1 MKRKWIAGSWLVIGM
16 AVLVAVLLTVNQGGG
31 TAGAAT
37 QSFGPREADVTIEDG
52 DWKTVHLTASK
63 FMWQFRDD
71 QEPVEVWGYN
81 KQVPGPTLRFRPGD
95 KLRIYLRNEL
105 DEPTSLHYHGLV
117 VPNSMDGVGGL
128 TQPPIMPGETFVYE
142 FEIPNTPGTFMYHAH
157 MNDMVQMGNGMGGAF
172 IVEPRD
178 GGNGGYAQDHIMF
191 LSTIKGHFLINGKEF
206 PNVDPYVVKKGD
218 KLRVRMINLGPVDFH
233 PMHFHGHFTKEI
245 ARDGTDISNS
255 ASARTENTVLVAPGQ
270 TIDVGVTMDGPGK
283 GAWIWHCHVISH
295 VMGPD
300 GASLNI
306 ALANGGMVIPVV
318 YEDSENIKEI
328 MDALTGAVAALKE
341 LGIRPGS
348 GDLTNAV
355 DEMNASMSAMPD
367 MVTPTP

>member
-1 MKRKWIAGSWLVIGM
+1 MKRSWMAGSWIVVGAAI
-16 AVLVAVLLTVNQGGG
+16 LVAVVLTANSGSNP
-31 TAGAAT
+31 AGAAT
-37 QSFGPREADVTIEDG
+37 QYFGPKEAEVTIEDS

-63 FMWQFRDD
+63 FQWQFRDD

-81 KQVPGPTLRFRPGD
+81 QQIPGPTLRFRPGD
-95 KLRIYLRNEL
+95 KLRIYLRNDL
-105 DEPTSLHYHGLV
+105 DEATSLHYHGLV

-157 MNDMVQMGNGMGGAF
+157 MNDMEQMGNGMGGAF
-172 IVEPRD
+172 LVEPRD
-178 GGNGGYAQDHIMF
+178 GGDGRYDQDHVMF

-206 PNVDPYVVKKGD
+206 PNTDPYVVKKND
-218 KLRVRMINLGPVDFH
+218 LLRVRMINLGPNDFH

-270 TIDVGVTMDGPGK
+270 TIDVSVKMDGPGK

-300 GASLNI
+300 GKSLNI
-306 ALANGGMVIPVV
+306 ALANGGMVVPVV
-318 YEDSENIKEI
+318 YEDSENISDI
-328 MDALTGAVAALKE
+328 MAALTGAIASLKE
-341 LGIRPGS
+341 SGIRPAS
-348 GDLTNAV
+348 GDLEGAV
-355 DEMNASMSAMPD
+355 HDMNSSMAGM
-367 MVTPTP
+367 PTPAAP